1 MSLETRHVV
10 SFIKKQPVLVVCVG
24 ISLALGAVLYLR
36 SDALDQQTQAHTDK
50 KDEDERL
57 RKNVEYASKLPAQLL
72 ALQAANKEAQVRA
85 VRPRELSLNLQY
97 FYRIESET
105 GVKDQGGLHHGG
117 VVKPLAKGAPK
128 TVYLPDAYAITVQG
142 DFRQL
147 VDLLR
152 HIEQGA
158 HFSREL
164 SAVIA
169 PASKEDRTSTKL
181 TLVLNLELLAL
192 PAP

>member
-1 MSLETRHVV
+1 MSLETKDVV
-10 SFIKKQPVLVVCVG
+10 NFIKKQPVLVVCVG
-24 ISLALGAVLYLR
+24 ISLALGALLYFR
-36 SDALDQQTQAHTDK
+36 SDALDQQTQAHNDK

-57 RKNVEYASKLPAQLL
+57 RKNIEYASKLPAQLL
-72 ALQAANKEAQVRA
+72 ALQAANKEVQARA
-85 VRPRELSLNLQY
+85 VHPRELSLNLQY

-117 VVKPLAKGAPK
+117 VVKPTGKAAPK
-128 TVYLPDAYAITVQG
+128 TVFLPDAYTVTVQG

-152 HIEQGA
+152 HIEQGS

-164 SAVIA
+164 NAIIA
-169 PASKEDRTSTKL
+169 PASKEDPSSTKL
-181 TLVLNLELLAL
+181 TLALNLELLAL